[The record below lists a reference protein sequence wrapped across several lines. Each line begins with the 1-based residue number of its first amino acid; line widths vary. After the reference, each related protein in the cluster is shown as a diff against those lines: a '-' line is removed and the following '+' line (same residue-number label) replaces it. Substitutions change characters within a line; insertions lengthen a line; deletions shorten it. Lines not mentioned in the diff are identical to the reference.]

1 MHLDITAVKWVLY
14 GYTTF
19 FTGIVVS
26 FPISA
31 ADFFPISHISKN
43 IHFLV
48 FKSIFSG
55 RFIGFFQNCNEIFAI
70 HIRKSFRSHFG
81 TILTQRQ
88 IFNLF
93 IGVIIVNI
101 AN

>member
-1 MHLDITAVKWVLY
+1 MGFSV
-14 GYTTF
+14 
-19 FTGIVVS
+19 
-26 FPISA
+26 SA
-31 ADFFPISHISKN
+31 AYFVPVSHISKN

-70 HIRKSFRSHFG
+70 HTRKSFRSHFG
-81 TILTQRQ
+81 TIRTQRQ

-93 IGVIIVNI
+93 IGETIVHI